1 MICFS
6 ITQVYSVIQR
16 ANETK
21 NAYKHLLKEAICM
34 DFLKAGLVSFIHT
47 NNEVNCLMHLGFFQ
61 RFV

>member
-1 MICFS
+1 M
-6 ITQVYSVIQR
+6 IQR